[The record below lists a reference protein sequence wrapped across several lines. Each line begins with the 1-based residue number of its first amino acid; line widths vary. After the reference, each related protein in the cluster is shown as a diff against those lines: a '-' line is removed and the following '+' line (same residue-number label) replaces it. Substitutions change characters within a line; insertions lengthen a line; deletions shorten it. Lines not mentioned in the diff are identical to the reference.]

1 MAVLHVK
8 SPNGTSY
15 NMTIVTSGTTESINI
30 TAGCG
35 WHRLPNGLLIQ
46 YGIAD
51 LRDTG
56 PGDSRWRVPLQ
67 ISFTEPLFAM
77 ACGRAGLPQG
87 VVNVYDLR
95 EDYIAIIA
103 STITW
108 DWLPQEWSFGVSY
121 LAFGE

>member
-15 NMTIVTSGTTESINI
+15 NMTIVTSGTTESIAVN
-30 TAGCG
+30 G
-35 WHRLPNGLLIQ
+35 WYRFPNGLLMQ
-46 YGIAD
+46 WGAYD

-56 PGDSRWRVPLQ
+56 PGDSRWRVPLN
-67 ISFTEPLFAM
+67 ISITTPLFAM

-87 VVNVYDLR
+87 VVNVYSLV
-95 EDYIAIIA
+95 EDFIAIVA
-103 STITW
+103 CTTTW

-121 LAFGE
+121 LAFAQ